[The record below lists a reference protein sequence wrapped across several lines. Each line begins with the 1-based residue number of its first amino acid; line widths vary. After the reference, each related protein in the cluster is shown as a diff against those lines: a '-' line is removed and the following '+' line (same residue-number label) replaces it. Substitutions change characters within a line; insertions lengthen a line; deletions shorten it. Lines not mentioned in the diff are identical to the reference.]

1 VAMGR
6 PRAFDRDKVLDQA
19 LHVFWERGY
28 EGTSI
33 ADLTEAMGIN
43 PPSLYAAFG
52 NKETLFREALDRYE
66 ARRDEIMAEAFA
78 APTAREA
85 MTRLLEGT
93 ADRLSDKDKPR
104 GCLMV
109 QGALCGGEECD
120 AVKRDLASR
129 RAEGE
134 AMIRERLKRAKREG
148 ELPKDA
154 DPAALARFVST
165 VMQGMAVQASGGA
178 TRKELLTIADMAL
191 RSWPA

>member
-1 VAMGR
+1 MGR
-6 PRAFDRDKVLDQA
+6 PRAFDRDQALDQA
-19 LHVFWERGY
+19 LHVFWQNGY

-93 ADRLSDKDKPR
+93 ADRLSDKGKPR

-109 QGALCGGEECD
+109 QGALCGGEECET
-120 AVKRDLASR
+120 VKRDLASR
-129 RAEGE
+129 RAGGE
-134 AMIRERLKRAKREG
+134 ALIRERLKRAKREG
-148 ELPKDA
+148 DLPNDA

-165 VMQGMAVQASGGA
+165 ILQGMSVQASGGA
-178 TRKELLTIADMAL
+178 TRKELHAIADIAL
-191 RSWPA
+191 RAWPT

>member
-148 ELPKDA
+148 ELPKDT

>member
-1 VAMGR
+1 
-6 PRAFDRDKVLDQA
+6 
-19 LHVFWERGY
+19 
-28 EGTSI
+28 
-33 ADLTEAMGIN
+33 
-43 PPSLYAAFG
+43 
-52 NKETLFREALDRYE
+52 
-66 ARRDEIMAEAFA
+66 
-78 APTAREA
+78 
-85 MTRLLEGT
+85 
-93 ADRLSDKDKPR
+93 
-104 GCLMV
+104 MV

-129 RAEGE
+129 RAAGE

-178 TRKELLTIADMAL
+178 TRKELRTIADMAL

>member
-6 PRAFDRDKVLDQA
+6 PRAFDMDQALDQA
-19 LHVFWERGY
+19 LHVFWAKGY

-52 NKETLFREALDRYE
+52 NKEKLFKKALDRYE
-66 ARRDEIMAEAFA
+66 DLRDQIIEEAFA

-85 MTRLLEGT
+85 MTRLLQGT

-109 QGALCGGEECD
+109 QGALSGGEECET
-120 AVKRDLASR
+120 VKRDLAAR
-129 RAEGE
+129 RAGVE
-134 AMIRERLKRAKREG
+134 ALIRKRLKRAKREG
-148 ELPKDA
+148 DLPSNVDA
-154 DPAALARFVST
+154 AALARFVAT
-165 VMQGMAVQASGGA
+165 VMHGMAVQAAGGA
-178 TRKELLTIADMAL
+178 APKELRSIVNTAL
-191 RSWPA
+191 RAWPA